1 MMSVWPAALI
11 SVLPV
16 GCLFYMSGSLSA
28 ATFITVTVLSLG
40 IAGPLVAAMF
50 FTDDIAKIGTV
61 MGEIDGILN
70 QPELVR
76 PERKCDLQNLDIAL
90 ENVQFCIRGKRGLE
104 RN

>member
-1 MMSVWPAALI
+1 MVPCH
-11 SVLPV
+11 P
-16 GCLFYMSGSLSA
+16 
-28 ATFITVTVLSLG
+28 ATFITVIVLSLG

-76 PERKCDLQNLDIAL
+76 SEGKYDLPNLDISL
-90 ENVQFCIRGKRGLE
+90 ENVYFAYDEKRS
-104 RN
+104 